1 MLSPTALV
9 NPNDEFPFF
18 EEIKMMSGAKKG
30 GIRNL
35 NIEELELRAVLKMME
50 NKFS

>member
-1 MLSPTALV
+1 MRQF
-9 NPNDEFPFF
+9 EFFDDK
-18 EEIKMMSGAKKG
+18 ILQSNSKK

-50 NKFS
+50 SKFS